1 MGIAKN
7 SILKLEDIKEELKLI
22 EGSEIDYIT
31 PTGKVY
37 SYREEYGGY
46 FLKKNNI
53 NKHNGYTYC
62 GINYKDGRRS
72 SRVHILVAKAFL
84 PNPNNYRIVGHKHN
98 NKSCTDVNELYW
110 TNTQENTK
118 RAVNDGLLKNEK
130 GINNETSMP
139 VKAINVNGDTVG
151 VYGSARECSRCIENI
166 SNASICKLMKKQGN
180 YTPRSKKYKYI
191 PISREEYM
199 SFPNELKGVHLIESN
214 LKGSKQPKQFKAI
227 NLITGEIVISDNQ
240 KQFAKKYKLKQS
252 DISKAV
258 LNNGCNGNW
267 KFELIQEIDVKESSA
282 YKNQINSLNNIKIE
296 DINTGEVKIFNT
308 GKELKDYLGLTGHD
322 IRQYI
327 SKNHILMDKY
337 KISIL

>member
-1 MGIAKN
+1 M
-7 SILKLEDIKEELKLI
+7 
-22 EGSEIDYIT
+22 
-31 PTGKVY
+31 
-37 SYREEYGGY
+37 
-46 FLKKNNI
+46 
-53 NKHNGYTYC
+53 
-62 GINYKDGRRS
+62 
-72 SRVHILVAKAFL
+72 AKAFL

-118 RAVNDGLLKNEK
+118 RAVNEGLIKNEK
-130 GINNETSMP
+130 GINNNDSTPIKVVDFNMI
-139 VKAINVNGDTVG
+139 VVG
-151 VYGSARECSRCIENI
+151 LYGSISEAERCIENI
-166 SNASICKLMKKQGN
+166 SKSTISQLIKKNGN

-191 PISREEYM
+191 PISKEEYM

-252 DISKAV
+252 DISKTV

-267 KFELIQEIDVKESSA
+267 KFELMQEIDVKESSA
-282 YKNQINSLNNIKIE
+282 YKNQINSLDNIKIE

-327 SKNHILMDKY
+327 NKNHILMDKY
-337 KISIL
+337 KILD